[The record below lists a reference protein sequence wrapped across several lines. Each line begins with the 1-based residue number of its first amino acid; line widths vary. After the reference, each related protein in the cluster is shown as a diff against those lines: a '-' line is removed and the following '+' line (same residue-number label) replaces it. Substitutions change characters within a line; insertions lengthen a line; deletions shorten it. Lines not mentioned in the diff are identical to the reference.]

1 MRHGMGCVLSAVAL
15 LATASGAFASDVE
28 DKSFSLRLAAAQS
41 RFARFTDAAGL
52 GGAGAGSP
60 WSSSPNPASTGM
72 NASVGPR
79 RWGTSAQYA
88 LLSFEAGT
96 LVHVASLSGAHE
108 TCSWGNWQPSILGL
122 SSNRATT
129 RDGLTFGWE
138 AWSAEVQWGKKISH
152 DTSVGVNVSYL
163 ASEMDFDLGPFEV
176 SSSTA
181 GTWGLRTGVLH
192 KATDKLFLGATID
205 GQAAASDTTVHD
217 FMGLGIG
224 DIEVSD
230 TTYTLLGRVGLYT
243 FLTKDL
249 TLYADYQVGYFDDDT
264 GGLLTH
270 RILAGLDQTVIRG
283 LYLRAGTVLDIYG
296 NTALTLGVGVT
307 PSERL
312 LIDLSYQY
320 DMFPEIAP
328 EFGRAD
334 TFGVGITVLF

>member
-1 MRHGMGCVLSAVAL
+1 MLIAAAL
-15 LATASGAFASDVE
+15 LAAAANAFAE
-28 DKSFSLRLAAAQS
+28 DIENKSFSLRLAAAQS
-41 RFARFTDAAGL
+41 RFARFTDSAGL
-52 GGAGAGSP
+52 AGAGAGSP

-108 TCSWGNWQPSILGL
+108 SCSWGNWQPSILGL
-122 SSNRATT
+122 ASNRATT
-129 RDGLTFGWE
+129 RDGLTFEWA
-138 AWSAEVQWGKKISH
+138 AWSAEVQWGKKVTQ

-163 ASEMDFDLGPFEV
+163 ASEMDFDLGPLQV
-176 SSSTA
+176 TSSTA

-192 KATDKLFLGATID
+192 RVNERLFFGCTLD
-205 GQAAASDTTVHD
+205 GQASASDTTVHD

-249 TLYADYQVGYFDDDT
+249 TLYADYQVGYFGDDT
-264 GGLLTH
+264 GSLVTH
-270 RILAGLDQTVIRG
+270 RLLAGLDQTVIRG
-283 LYLRAGTVLDIYG
+283 LYLRAGTALDIYG
-296 NTALTLGVGVT
+296 NAALTLGVGVT

-312 LIDLSYQY
+312 MIDLSYQY

-328 EFGRAD
+328 EFGRGD
-334 TFGVGITVLF
+334 SFGLGLSVLF